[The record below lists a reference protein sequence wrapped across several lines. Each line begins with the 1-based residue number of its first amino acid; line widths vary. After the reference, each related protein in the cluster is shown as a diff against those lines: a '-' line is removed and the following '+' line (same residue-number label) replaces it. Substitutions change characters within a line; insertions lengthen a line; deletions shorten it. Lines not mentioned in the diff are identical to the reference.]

1 MFIFFLGEFNNNS
14 GEDCL
19 VFFSK
24 YLWNWNDELCS
35 FKRVFICELYGSFK
49 ILDCLLIFN

>member
-1 MFIFFLGEFNNNS
+1 MFIFFLGEFKNNS